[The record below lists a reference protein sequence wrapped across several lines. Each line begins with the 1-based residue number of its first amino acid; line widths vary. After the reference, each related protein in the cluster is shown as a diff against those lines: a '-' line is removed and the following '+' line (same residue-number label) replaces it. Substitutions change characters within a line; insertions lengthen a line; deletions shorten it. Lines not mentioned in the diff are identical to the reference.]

1 LIAGSAKWSLDRAL
15 VKAGANDP
23 VPTRNT
29 MFRHIL
35 YLMMIIAIVFLFQT
49 GPAEAAR
56 VMVDVGSL
64 SMTLH
69 GSDTKLFTH
78 AGLLADLRPTRVSW
92 PVQEVSPTIYHIQV
106 PGMGE
111 RFLKLDLEAHKVY
124 EVSGGTFGKAGGTER
139 LLKDVRLEA
148 PSKDRMGN
156 TFRFTVGLVPG
167 TLIYDTET
175 KNVTMQFAGYPVMGQ
190 REIEVIEPES
200 GIYHIRVRGAQDPRK
215 KEDSFY
221 RVDARLKSLK
231 MVFGTYGE
239 RGGREITIDHQ
250 VTVEDPRAASAAVVH
265 EDLGMAGVG
274 KESLYEASWT
284 GAERELFQELFL
296 NKKFDV
302 LVVPVQVQENAFDHS
317 ERALMTYILAR
328 RIAAATG
335 LKVADPD
342 QVERVL
348 GRWYRTFPEQRIYKL
363 ANALGVRTL
372 IRIYAGHGRDMKM
385 RLTLSVQDRQADVYF
400 DTATKQQLTTF
411 ADTPFTDEQLPAEA
425 FAGLLD
431 KIVAATGLKVK
442 RIAAPAPGRGKQ
454 YIAVPDTLLDLVKG
468 KGRSSVTLAAH
479 LAFLGAMSPSY
490 TPTSELFFLRS
501 LAILSDA
508 PNGPGVP
515 FLKAYALTGL
525 TRRPAALDVL
535 RNPAVPEELA
545 LHAYLDG
552 DLAALQEQLKRVQEP
567 LPRALMQ
574 VLLMDMLWD
583 YDHGTARSW
592 SKTVQLD
599 VPKAWK
605 PFAVRR
611 VTRADP
617 WEVPDALELKKL
629 LDDHYPVPGF
639 SLTDVA
645 RSMMVRGE
653 LAGGDLM
660 KIDASFPE
668 HRRRLLREQPGL
680 VDSEAPAD
688 IAPLDLLDLVEA
700 WAEDTVIK
708 RIGLPVSVQA
718 LYEEGAAMVD
728 RYEPYFRGHPELAV
742 LKARALY
749 ALSRQ
754 KGGEEGKNLSTT
766 AGNLNYNACVQFQG
780 QQYSANYA
788 CWYRMFYENDFPR
801 RPFWRRHNDS
811 SMYGDRADYV
821 PRETVITGPVPT
833 IPFFLRGFN
842 AEVRDR
848 DLSLRYTTTSFDN
861 LEAYHDFLVS
871 RSSSTSAETLLERN
885 KHRFNGSPGKTTF
898 AAWQLKKKDDDP
910 GLVKLY
916 EETIAL
922 VPGVWSLYY
931 ELGDQYLTRGLV
943 PRAVETF
950 QRFPLFR
957 KDATR
962 RGDDHLDTVALSNNA
977 YHAGAQLHWAGAGE
991 EARPFFERS
1000 AGYQT
1005 GSGSGMRSEY
1015 LLALGRQDYQQAAN
1029 AALTL
1034 GRRYTDDDAYSEYL
1048 RLLHVMGHAQDAEP
1062 LFTSLGLMEQ
1072 STVDWSPV
1080 LTGLRMAGK
1089 SDAEIRSWLAEKGKG
1104 RIGRTSAQ
1112 DYYLSAFLVDRPP
1125 DDSLASMIENID
1137 QQVTLSPQDKP
1148 SKMVDAQRRVVP
1160 PYTVLIASSR
1170 LAIAKKEHGKAF
1182 DMLEQWFT
1190 YPRTIVNGNGSM
1202 LLAPYA
1208 LAGAKT
1214 GKTEQIERT
1223 LDEYRARHGRNFD
1236 YWLALA
1242 AMQAAGGSH
1251 DAALL
1256 SLERARYNINS
1267 KMVSMRTPSPWYQLV
1282 DMCEA
1287 LFESTGNAA
1296 YRDRALALA
1305 CLHQKVDPLEAWAYA
1320 VEARYAATA
1329 DERLRPLAITIYLD
1343 RRSYHISGIA
1353 EQEKEKTRK
1362 WLETNNPF
1370 LQTKPRTRQEV
1381 LHLPVGEMVDR
1392 VLAVMAV
1399 PVGSGSGLKR

>member
-1 LIAGSAKWSLDRAL
+1 
-15 VKAGANDP
+15 
-23 VPTRNT
+23 

-35 YLMMIIAIVFLFQT
+35 HVMMIIAMVFLFQT

-64 SMTLH
+64 SMTLYS
-69 GSDTKLFTH
+69 SDAKLITH
-78 AGLLADLRPTRVSW
+78 AGLLADLRPTQVSW

-111 RFLKLDLEAHKVY
+111 RFLRLDLEAHKVY
-124 EVSGGTFGKAGGTER
+124 EVSGGTFGKAGGAEQ
-139 LLKDVRLEA
+139 LLKDAHLES
-148 PSKDRMGN
+148 PFRDPMGN
-156 TFRFTVGLVPG
+156 TFRFSVGLAPG

-175 KNVTMQFAGYPVMGQ
+175 KGVTMQFAGYAVMGP

-215 KEDSFY
+215 KEDRFW
-221 RVDARLKSLK
+221 RVDARLKTLK
-231 MVFGTYGE
+231 SVIGTYGE
-239 RGGREITIDHQ
+239 RGGKEITFDHQ
-250 VTVEDPRAASAAVVH
+250 VTVEDPRAASAPVVH

-284 GAERELFQELFL
+284 GAERELFQEIFL
-296 NKKFDV
+296 SKKFDV

-335 LKVADPD
+335 LKVADSD

-372 IRIYAGHGRDMKM
+372 IRMYAGHGRDMKM
-385 RLTLSVQDRQADVYF
+385 RLTLSVQDRQADDSF

-411 ADTPFTDEQLPAEA
+411 TDIPFTDEQLPAEA

-431 KIVAATGLKVK
+431 KIVAATGLKEK
-442 RIAAPAPGRGKQ
+442 RAAAPAPGRGKQ
-454 YIAVPDTLLDLVKG
+454 HIAVPDTLLDLVKS
-468 KGRSSVTLAAH
+468 KGRPSVTSAAH

-490 TPTSELFFLRS
+490 TPTSELFFLRA
-501 LAILSDA
+501 LAILRDVM
-508 PNGPGVP
+508 NGPGVP

-535 RNPAVPEELA
+535 RNPAVPEERA
-545 LHAYLDG
+545 LRAYLDG
-552 DLAALQEQLKRVQEP
+552 DLAVFQEQLTKVQEP

-583 YDHGTARSW
+583 YDPGTARSR
-592 SKTVQLD
+592 SKMAAPD

-611 VTRADP
+611 VARADP

-629 LDDHYPVPGF
+629 LDDLYPVPGF
-639 SLTDVA
+639 SLTDVG
-645 RSMMVRGE
+645 RSMLVRGE
-653 LAGGDLM
+653 LAGGDLVQL
-660 KIDASFPE
+660 DASFPE
-668 HRRRLLREQPGL
+668 HRRRLLKEQPGL
-680 VDSEAPAD
+680 VDSDSPAD
-688 IAPLDLLDLVEA
+688 IVPLDLLDLVEA

-708 RIGLPVSVQA
+708 RIGLPVNVQA

-728 RYEPYFRGHPELAV
+728 RYEPYFRGHPELTV
-742 LKARALY
+742 LKSRALY
-749 ALSRQ
+749 SLSRQ

-766 AGNLNYNACVQFQG
+766 AGNLSHNACVQFQG

-811 SMYGDRADYV
+811 GMYGDRADYV
-821 PRETVITGPVPT
+821 PRETVITGYVPRVTVITGPVPT
-833 IPFFLRGFN
+833 IPLFLRGFN

-848 DLSLRYTTTSFDN
+848 DLALRYTTTYFGN
-861 LEAYHDFLVS
+861 LKAYHDFLVS
-871 RSSSTSAETLLERN
+871 RGSSTSAETLLERN

-898 AAWQLKKKDDDP
+898 AAWQLEKKGDEP
-910 GLVKLY
+910 GIVKLY

-922 VPGVWSLYY
+922 VPGVWSPYY
-931 ELGDQYLTRGLV
+931 GLGYQYLKRGQV

-957 KDATR
+957 EDATR
-962 RGDDHLDTVALSNNA
+962 RGDDHVDTVALSNNA
-977 YHAGAQLHWAGAGE
+977 YRAGAELHWAGAGE

-1005 GSGSGMRSEY
+1005 GSGSGMHSEY
-1015 LLALGRQDYQQAAN
+1015 LLALVRQDYQQAAH

-1034 GRRYTDDDAYSEYL
+1034 GRRYTDYDAYSDYL
-1048 RLLHVMGHAQDAEP
+1048 RLLHVTGHAQDAEP
-1062 LFTSLGLMEQ
+1062 LFTSLGLMERG
-1072 STVDWSPV
+1072 TVDWSPV
-1080 LTGLRMAGK
+1080 LTGLRMAGT

-1104 RIGRTSAQ
+1104 KIGRTSAQ
-1112 DYYLSAFLVDRPP
+1112 YYYIAAFLCDRPP
-1125 DDSLASMIENID
+1125 DDRLASMIENID

-1148 SKMVDAQRRVVP
+1148 TKVMDAQRRVVP

-1170 LAIAKKEHGKAF
+1170 QAIAKKEYGKAF

-1190 YPRTIVNGNGSM
+1190 YPRTIEDGKGSL

-1208 LAGAKT
+1208 WAGAKT
-1214 GKTEQIERT
+1214 GKAELIERT
-1223 LDEYRARHGRNFD
+1223 LNEYRAKHGRSFD

-1242 AMQAAGGSH
+1242 TMQAAGGSH

-1256 SLERARYNINS
+1256 SLDRARYNINS
-1267 KMVSMRTPSPWYQLV
+1267 NVGSMRTPSPWYQLV
-1282 DMCEA
+1282 DLCEV

-1305 CLHQKVDPLEAWAYA
+1305 RLHQKVNPLEAWAYA

-1343 RRSYHISGIA
+1343 RRSYHIYGIA
-1353 EQEKEKTRK
+1353 EQEKEKAQK

-1370 LQTKPRTRQEV
+1370 LQTKPRTMQEV
-1381 LHLPVGEMVDR
+1381 LHLPAGETVYR
-1392 VLAVMAV
+1392 VLAMTAV
-1399 PVGSGSGLKR
+1399 Q